1 MTPCKALEA
10 RGKVPSFI
18 AMVRKSLWRERFEQ
32 MNHGGGG
39 GRGGANISLAAPDLS
54 FGMQALLVWARGI

>member
-32 MNHGGGG
+32 RNHG
-39 GRGGANISLAAPDLS
+39 
-54 FGMQALLVWARGI
+54 V